1 MFTTCRACL
10 LLLGRKIMVQVN
22 NTDANKSV
30 AQLTTLIV
38 NIFIVFLK
46 VHCIFIYIKYMNCMY
61 IYFVYLYLHLVLLL

>member
-1 MFTTCRACL
+1 MIDNFLAWTYSGMN
-10 LLLGRKIMVQVN
+10 GRY
-22 NTDANKSV
+22 TDANKSV

-38 NIFIVFLK
+38 NIFIGFLK